1 MWDYGVLAGVLGL
14 QAEMRVFGRE
24 RSNQEA
30 VAVGSSLCWGTG
42 RAGEG

>member
-14 QAEMRVFGRE
+14 QAEMRVFGLE
-24 RSNQEA
+24 RSSQEGM
-30 VAVGSSLCWGTG
+30 AVGSSLCRGMG